1 MKRRTAR
8 GGVRLI
14 VLLALAAA
22 IGTAVFFAV
31 RSFARPQVQVTH
43 TVQAD
48 VVQAFY
54 ATGTIVPE
62 REYPLRAQVA
72 GVLALE
78 PGIDKGG
85 AVTKG
90 QLVGRVISD
99 DLEKKFKQ
107 AEAELKEKQ
116 IRADEKQS
124 PVLREFDKRIEAY
137 QAMLDIVGR
146 ELTRLGKLD
155 ETGSARQIEIDR
167 AQDKQKTV
175 WAELEAAK
183 AQRDAKL
190 LELKK
195 DLQIAESNLGIA
207 RWNVDQQELRSPV
220 EGVVLDWPTPNRTR
234 VAINDHV
241 MLVAD
246 VRPATLVMRA
256 AVDEEDK
263 AKLFVGQAVRMT
275 LYSFPND
282 KFEGRVKTVYAK
294 ADPQRRTFE
303 VDVEITRPQIASTA
317 PATGPTTR
325 SLPHD
330 RFAPGMTGEL
340 AFVEHEKPVATILPR
355 QALQGEWF
363 YVVRGGKIE
372 RVPAQAGI
380 RNVTRVE
387 VLDGVSP
394 DEQVMISPVGKL
406 QIGQAVRVTQVD
418 PRIAADINRPKE
430 VEIFRGGF

>member
-1 MKRRTAR
+1 
-8 GGVRLI
+8 
-14 VLLALAAA
+14 
-22 IGTAVFFAV
+22 
-31 RSFARPQVQVTH
+31 
-43 TVQAD
+43 
-48 VVQAFY
+48 
-54 ATGTIVPE
+54 
-62 REYPLRAQVA
+62 
-72 GVLALE
+72 
-78 PGIDKGG
+78 
-85 AVTKG
+85 
-90 QLVGRVISD
+90 
-99 DLEKKFKQ
+99 
-107 AEAELKEKQ
+107 
-116 IRADEKQS
+116 
-124 PVLREFDKRIEAY
+124 VLREFDKRIEAF
-137 QAMLDIVGR
+137 QAMLEIVGR

-155 ETGSARQIEIDR
+155 ESGGAKQIEIDR

-195 DLQIAESNLGIA
+195 DLEIAESNLGIA
-207 RWNVDQQELRSPV
+207 NWNIDQQELRSPV
-220 EGVVLDWPTPNRTR
+220 DGVVLDWPTPNRTR

-263 AKLFVGQAVRMT
+263 AKLFVGQSVRMT
-275 LYSFPND
+275 LYSFPSD

-303 VDVEITRPQIASTA
+303 VDVEITRPQPPGAAPSTSPTTA
-317 PATGPTTR
+317 PTTR
-325 SLPHD
+325 ALPHD

-340 AFVEHEKPVATILPR
+340 AFVEHEKPLATILPR
-355 QALQGEWF
+355 QALQGDWF
-363 YVVRGGKIE
+363 YVVRGGKID

-387 VLDGVSP
+387 VLGGVGP

-406 QIGQAVRVTQVD
+406 QIGQAVRVAQVD
-418 PRIAADINRPKE
+418 ARVAADINRPKE